1 MRSGIVVVVLVLAIV
16 GLPPDASAQEQVLSG
31 TVTDT
36 SGAVLPGV
44 VATAVHTATGN
55 TFAAVT
61 DAQGAYRIPVR
72 TGLFELTVELP
83 GFTTVTRS
91 GLELLV
97 GQSVIVN
104 FQMAISTVQE
114 TVTVTGESPL
124 VDVTTSRVSGVV
136 DSNQMSELPVNGRN
150 WMDLTMLAP
159 GSRANAVGDTP
170 IPRGRR
176 GDYQLNVDGQQVTA
190 MNSPRSE
197 FQISRDAIGE
207 IELVANRFDASQGR
221 STGMQVNAITRSGT
235 NTFAVMS
242 SGYFRHDSLNAKDFI
257 ADRVLPYSNQQFSNT
272 VGGPI
277 LRDRIHFFAAYEFE
291 REPRTI
297 IFNSPFPR
305 FNVDLTGSRTVHK
318 FFSRGDVQVSPQ
330 TRFSAR
336 WSRWDQPP
344 FYDFSSAGG
353 AEIHPSGAINFER
366 GADQV
371 NGSFLKVLSNRAVN
385 ELKVGYVSTYFGETT
400 DINQPGLPPTPGI
413 EGNRLM
419 TIQLQGYDIGG
430 QSVPAFI
437 GAENFSIRDD
447 FSFSFSKGGRHNL
460 KAGGEIIHGWFLYTS
475 CATCAGVLDAQ
486 GGPIPDNIEDLFPVW
501 NDPTTWNI
509 GALSPISRF
518 YSILVGPLRQDF
530 SRDEFAVWLQD
541 DWNVTSRLTVNL
553 GLRYDLPHNYWVNDV
568 EIPPFLTGKRP
579 DDTDNIS
586 PRLGMAFSLT
596 PQTVV
601 RGGVGKYFGASGA
614 TGASHTIQGNEAV
627 EIQVLNDGR
636 PDFAVNPFNGPIP
649 TFEQAVETGLE
660 RSLIDPIYAPKM
672 ELPESIQASLGLQQQ
687 LGDRMSLSADYVYQ
701 HGKNEGGFGVFNRNI
716 NLSYNPATGVNY
728 PFTDVG
734 RRPYPD
740 WGAVIMESRHTES
753 FFHGLEMALT
763 KRYSDRWQ
771 ASATYLL
778 SRLEDREP
786 AAQSGLGFV
795 TFPTPDDLG
804 GARSL
809 AVSDQ
814 RHRAVFNGIWDLG
827 YGLQLSGLYFYG
839 SGQRFA
845 RTYGGDLRRM
855 GAGSTNRLRPD
866 GTIVPRNDFVGRP
879 LHRVDTRVTK
889 AIALGDRANVDL
901 FFEVFNLFNHENY
914 GSYVTNEANRAFGR
928 PTTNINVA
936 YQPRM
941 GQVGFRLTF

>member
-1 MRSGIVVVVLVLAIV
+1 MTVRKVVLVAVLTALV
-16 GLPPDASAQEQVLSG
+16 FPLGAHAQEQILSG

-36 SGAVLPGV
+36 TGAVLPGV
-44 VATAVHTATGN
+44 VVKATHTASGN
-55 TFAAVT
+55 TFEAVT
-61 DAQGAYRIPVR
+61 DERGGYRVPVR
-72 TGLFELTVELP
+72 TGLFDLTVELP

-91 GLELLV
+91 GLELVV
-97 GQSVIVN
+97 GQSAVVN
-104 FQMAISTVQE
+104 FQMAVSSVQE

-150 WMDLTMLAP
+150 WLDLTMLAP

-235 NTFAVMS
+235 NMFSGMA
-242 SGYFRHDSLNAKDFI
+242 SGYFRKDTLNASDFI

-272 VGGPI
+272 FGGPI
-277 LRDRIHFFAAYEFE
+277 LRDRAHFFAAYEFE
-291 REPRTI
+291 REPRTFI
-297 IFNSPFPR
+297 YNSPFPR
-305 FNVDLTGSRTVHK
+305 FNVDLSGSRTVQK
-318 FFSRGDVQVSPQ
+318 FFSRGDLQVSPE
-330 TRFSAR
+330 TRFSVR

-344 FYDFSSAGG
+344 FYDLANTGG

-371 NGSFLKVLSNRAVN
+371 NGSFIKVLSNRALN
-385 ELKVGYVSTYFGETT
+385 EVKVGYVSTYFGETSF
-400 DINQPGLPPTPGI
+400 INQPGLPPSPGI

-419 TIQLQGYDIGG
+419 SIQLQGYEIGG
-430 QSVPAFI
+430 GSVPAFI
-437 GAENFSIRDD
+437 GAENVSLRDD
-447 FSFSFSKGGRHNL
+447 FSFSFNKGGRHNL
-460 KAGGEIIHGWFLYTS
+460 KTGAEVIHGWFLYTS

-486 GGPIPDNIEDLFPVW
+486 GGPIPNNIEDLFPVW
-501 NDPTTWNI
+501 DDPSTWNI

-518 YSILVGPLRQDF
+518 YSILVGPLRQEF
-530 SRDEFAVWLQD
+530 SRQEFAAWFQD
-541 DWNVTSRLTVNL
+541 DWNVTSRLTINL
-553 GLRYDLPHNYWVNDV
+553 GVRYDLPHNYWVNDV
-568 EIPPFLTGKRP
+568 EIPPFLTGRRP

-586 PRLGMAFSLT
+586 PRLGMAFSLN
-596 PQTVV
+596 PETVI
-601 RGGVGKYFGASGA
+601 RGGVGRYFGASGA

-636 PDFAVNPFNGPIP
+636 PDFAVNPFNGPVP
-649 TFEQAVETGLE
+649 TFEQAVATGIE
-660 RSLIDPIYAPKM
+660 RSLIDPIYAPVM
-672 ELPESIQASLGLQQQ
+672 ELPESIQASLGVQRQIGQ
-687 LGDRMSLSADYVYQ
+687 RMSLSADYVYQ

-716 NLSYNPATGVNY
+716 NLSYDPVTGVNY
-728 PFTDVG
+728 PFTDVS
-734 RRPYPD
+734 RRPYPN
-740 WGAVIMESRHTES
+740 WGAVIMESRHTQS
-753 FFHGLEMALT
+753 YFHGLEMAFT
-763 KRYSDRWQ
+763 KRYSERWQ

-778 SRLEDREP
+778 SRLKDREP
-786 AAQSGLGFV
+786 PAQSGLESV

-804 GARSL
+804 GAYSL

-814 RHRAVFNGIWDLG
+814 RHRAVFNGIWDVG
-827 YGLQLSGLYFYG
+827 YGFQVSGLYFFG
-839 SGQRFA
+839 SGPRYA
-845 RTYGGDLRRM
+845 RTFGGDFRRM
-855 GAGSTNRLRPD
+855 GQGSTNRLRRD
-866 GTIVPRNDFVGRP
+866 GTIVPRNDFVGNP

-889 AIALGDRANVDL
+889 SFSLGDRASLDA
-901 FFEVFNLFNHENY
+901 FFEVFNLFNHENF
-914 GSYVTNEANRAFGR
+914 GSYVTNEASRAFGQ
-928 PTTNINVA
+928 PTANSNVA

-941 GQVGFRLTF
+941 GQVGFRFSF